1 MGIDEHKTAIVTGRA
16 EKMFRLIKGVYQ
28 RAPDACVKKTKILGP
43 APPILPQFAAHQW
56 LHTPFGLLLAK
67 FEARTG
73 QNAL

>member
-1 MGIDEHKTAIVTGRA
+1 MGMDEHKTAIVTGRA
-16 EKMFRLIKGVYQ
+16 EKMFRLIK
-28 RAPDACVKKTKILGP
+28 AFTNEACVKKTKILGP